1 MREDTS
7 LWTPGSAYPPPGSD
21 TLRVPFTFKLPESL
35 PPSFHYGGFTRGQ
48 SGNIR
53 YSLTAVGVRKGAL
66 NLNKRH
72 RIPLAV
78 LPRDETGAALKAEH
92 ATHGWKSFTKEDSI
106 RRGLWG
112 DYSKVHVEVSVLTVT
127 LFPPR
132 AVRSASVRQ
141 D

>member
-1 MREDTS
+1 M
-7 LWTPGSAYPPPGSD
+7 
-21 TLRVPFTFKLPESL
+21 
-35 PPSFHYGGFTRGQ
+35 
-48 SGNIR
+48 
-53 YSLTAVGVRKGAL
+53 RKGAL

-78 LPRDETGAALKAEH
+78 LPRDEVGAALKAEH